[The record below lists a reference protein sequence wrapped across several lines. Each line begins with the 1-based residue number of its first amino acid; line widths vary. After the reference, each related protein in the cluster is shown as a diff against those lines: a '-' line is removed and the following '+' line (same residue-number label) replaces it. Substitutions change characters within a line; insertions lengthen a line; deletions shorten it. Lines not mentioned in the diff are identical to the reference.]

1 MCLYHYA
8 FITCGGFSLYIGFDR
23 FFLSDITFFS
33 VHSLYG
39 KRKMSVKRN
48 ITINPPYNNE

>member
-23 FFLSDITFFS
+23 FFLSDITFSS
-33 VHSLYG
+33 VHLYMVKG
-39 KRKMSVKRN
+39 KCRSSA
-48 ITINPPYNNE
+48 T